1 MLKRL
6 TPVQTLLLGYI
17 ALILVGA
24 LLLSLPFSS
33 SKNQYTPFV
42 DTLFTATS
50 AVSTTGLGVV
60 DTGTHFSIIG
70 QIIIFLLFQI
80 GGLGYMI
87 FIALISLGVGSRFT
101 MSSKRLLTESMARP
115 TSIEIKKFV
124 KAVIFFTFAFE
135 LFGAIILTI
144 MFLQKMSF
152 GDALYSAVFHSV
164 SGFCTAGFS
173 LYSDSF
179 TAYSFD
185 TLTNVVIA
193 IITIAGGIGFFV
205 LYDIAKYFSNLF
217 KHKHPFKLTAH
228 SKLVL
233 TVSFFLMTIGTIVI
247 FFLETANNSST
258 SLIDRVLTASFQA
271 LSASTTTGFNTVD
284 IGKMYQLSLVVI
296 ILLMFIGAS
305 PGSTGG
311 GIKTSTFGIIVLFI
325 KKVITNRQE
334 VHVFRRT
341 IDDATVNKAL
351 GITLLGVFYMIF
363 VVIALSLTENFSL
376 LQIIFEATS
385 ALGTVG
391 LSMGITSQLTLI
403 GKLLIILTMLIGR
416 VGPLAIG
423 YSLIGKVKT
432 KNFSYPSGNVMT
444 G

>member
-1 MLKRL
+1 MLKKL

-33 SKNQYTPFV
+33 SKNQYTPFI

-60 DTGTHFSIIG
+60 DTGTHFSLTG
-70 QIIIFLLFQI
+70 QIIILVLFQI

-87 FIALISLGVGSRFT
+87 FIALISLGVGSRFSI
-101 MSSKRLLTESMARP
+101 SSRKLLTESMARP

-135 LFGAIILTI
+135 LFGAIVLTVI
-144 MFLQKMSF
+144 FLQKMPVV
-152 GDALYSAVFHSV
+152 DAVYSAVFHSV

-185 TLTNVVIA
+185 MLANVVIA

-205 LYDIAKYFSNLF
+205 LYDVAKYFSNIF
-217 KHKHPFKLTAH
+217 KRRNPFKLTVH

-247 FFLETANNSST
+247 FFLEAANTTT
-258 SLIDRVLTASFQA
+258 SLADRLLTASFQA
-271 LSASTTTGFNTVD
+271 LSASTTTGFNTID

-334 VHVFRRT
+334 VHVFRRS
-341 IDDATVNKAL
+341 IDDTTVNKAL
-351 GITLLGVFYMIF
+351 GITLIGVFYMVF
-363 VVIALSLTENFSL
+363 VVVILSLTEKFSL

-391 LSMGITSQLTLI
+391 LSMGITSQLTFI
-403 GKLLIILTMLIGR
+403 GKALIILTMLIGR

-432 KNFSYPSGNVMT
+432 QNFSYPSGNVMT